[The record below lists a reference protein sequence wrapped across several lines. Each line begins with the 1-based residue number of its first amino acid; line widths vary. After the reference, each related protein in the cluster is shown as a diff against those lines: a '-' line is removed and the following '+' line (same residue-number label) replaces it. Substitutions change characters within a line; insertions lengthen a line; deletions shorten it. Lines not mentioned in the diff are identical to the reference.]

1 LGEVLLQLED
11 LMVVEEPL
19 EAADQSQL
27 TLQNL
32 LTEIEVNELALSQ
45 HLL

>member
-1 LGEVLLQLED
+1 
-11 LMVVEEPL
+11 MVVEEPL

-27 TLQNL
+27 TLQDL
-32 LTEIEVNELALSQ
+32 LTETEVNEPALSQ